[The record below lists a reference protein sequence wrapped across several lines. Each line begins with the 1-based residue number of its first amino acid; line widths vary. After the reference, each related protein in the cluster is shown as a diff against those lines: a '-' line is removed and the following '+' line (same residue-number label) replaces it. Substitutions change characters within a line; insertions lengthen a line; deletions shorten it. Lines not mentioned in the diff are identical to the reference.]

1 MLWVLNT
8 AECSSRAW
16 SLEWIFQAVCT
27 WWVQMM
33 SKQPS
38 DACFF
43 DLAVRKKGHSTFLNP
58 SYLAEPVM
66 TPAVLIFPLKYSLQ
80 CSVSST
86 LMSASNTSEG
96 CGSLYKSS
104 PIVYLTHVI
113 FAAPSTSIC
122 IWFFCLPLSIDENV
136 WCCLSLLPNEISK
149 YAILFGC
156 LVGEIIFRFHSKFI
170 SNV

>member
-1 MLWVLNT
+1 MLWVLIT
-8 AECSSRAW
+8 AECSLRAW

-27 WWVQMM
+27 WRVQRM

-43 DLAVRKKGHSTFLNP
+43 DLAVRKKGHSSFLNP
-58 SYLAEPVM
+58 SYLAEPVI

-86 LMSASNTSEG
+86 LMSASNTPEG

-104 PIVYLTHVI
+104 PIVYLTRYLCCAIHFNQHLI
-113 FAAPSTSIC
+113 FLPSI
-122 IWFFCLPLSIDENV
+122 IYWWKRLV
-136 WCCLSLLPNEISK
+136 
-149 YAILFGC
+149 LF
-156 LVGEIIFRFHSKFI
+156 VTVTKWDK
-170 SNV
+170 